1 MRLQHEEGIVD
12 KKLRELLQNQST
24 YVDVRSS
31 YAEEMATVSPITVPL
46 RQTERHVEIT
56 GMQQP
61 PEGLSSLL
69 NVAKSIS
76 VTCDT
81 SILDFSTWS
90 CHFQDLE
97 ECELRW
103 CHKMKQVFYYMH
115 SDMENL
121 RNVHICN
128 LKSLVWF
135 CYQACSFA
143 FCSLEHL
150 HLEYCPRMENMM
162 TDSVTLPS
170 LKTLDILFCYNLKEI
185 FINESR
191 QDVLHQLPSLQRI
204 RRQELPL
211 LQHFNDKD
219 HTVAAPMWKELH
231 VRGCWSLRR
240 LPRLQDQPQVVKV
253 NGESR
258 WWSNLQW
265 GSPSNYNNYDPK
277 LPPKFASFDERA
289 GVTSYLR

>member
-24 YVDVRSS
+24 YVDVLSS

-61 PEGLSSLL
+61 PEGLSSIL

-81 SILDFSTWS
+81 SILDLDTWGLL
-90 CHFQDLE
+90 FQDLE

-103 CHKMKQVFYYMH
+103 CHKMEQVFDYMH

-135 CYQACSFA
+135 CTQTCSFA
-143 FCSLEHL
+143 FRSLEHL
-150 HLEYCPRMENMM
+150 HLEYCPRLEAMM
-162 TDSVTLPS
+162 ADAVTLPS
-170 LKTLDILFCYNLKEI
+170 LKTLDILFCYNLKKI
-185 FINESR
+185 FINTSP
-191 QDVLHQLPSLQRI
+191 QDDMYQLPSLQRI
-204 RRQELPL
+204 RLQELPL
-211 LQHFNDKD
+211 LQHFNVKD
-219 HTVAAPMWKELH
+219 ATIAAPMWKELH

-240 LPRLQDQPQVVKV
+240 LPRLQDQSQAVKV

-265 GSPSNYNNYDPK
+265 GSPSHHNNYEPK
-277 LPPKFASFDERA
+277 LPRKFASFNERA
-289 GVTSYLR
+289 AVTSYLR

>member
-1 MRLQHEEGIVD
+1 MRLQHEEGIID
-12 KKLRELLQNQST
+12 NKLRELLQNQST

-31 YAEEMATVSPITVPL
+31 CYAEEITIVSPITVPL

-56 GMQQP
+56 GMQWP
-61 PEGLSSLL
+61 PEGLDYLL
-69 NVAKSIS
+69 NLAKSIS

-81 SILDFSTWS
+81 SVDHFSLWS
-90 CHFQDLE
+90 YFQDLE

-103 CHKMKQVFYYMH
+103 CHKMKRVFDYMH

-135 CYQACSFA
+135 CTQTGPFA
-143 FCSLEHL
+143 FSSLKHL
-150 HLEYCPRMENMM
+150 HLEYCPRLEAMM
-162 TDSVTLPS
+162 ADAVALPS
-170 LKTLDILFCYNLKEI
+170 LKTLDILFCYNLKKI
-185 FINESR
+185 FTNESR

-204 RRQELPL
+204 RLQELPL

-240 LPRLQDQPQVVKV
+240 LPQLQDQPQVVKV